1 MPASTSFQVIGIG
14 KTQQAKL
21 DAAVKAALGSKP
33 GKWRVQFLGHTSENL
48 WEMAVSG
55 PRVETTEYLDRAAG
69 QLDPAYIT
77 AALERLTNE

>member
-14 KTQQAKL
+14 KTKQAKL
-21 DAAVKAALGSKP
+21 EAAVQTALAKKP
-33 GKWRVQFLGHTSENL
+33 GKWRVQFLGHTSEQL

-55 PRVETTEYLDRAAG
+55 PTVETTEYLDRSAG

-77 AALERLTNE
+77 AALERLT

>member
-21 DAAVKAALGSKP
+21 EAAVQAALAKKP
-33 GKWRVQFLGHTSENL
+33 GKWRVQFLGHTSEDV

-55 PRVETTEYLDRAAG
+55 PTVETTEYLDRTAG
-69 QLDPAYIT
+69 QLDPAYVADAVARI
-77 AALERLTNE
+77 AG

>member
-21 DAAVKAALGSKP
+21 DAAVKAALQNKP
-33 GKWRVQFLGHTSENL
+33 GKWRVQFIGHTSENL

-55 PRVETTEYLDRAAG
+55 PTVETTEYLDRSAG
-69 QLDPAYIT
+69 QLDPAYVAEAVARI
-77 AALERLTNE
+77 AG